1 MSITLPPLPPTDY
14 RVESY
19 PSSGNWFDA
28 YMDGVVRDYAIRAVE
43 ADRASRVPMTDAQMG
58 ALPPYW
64 LGADVVRQFSLIEL
78 MRAVEAH
85 HGIGAKPA
93 QPLMCVKCGVD
104 RAKSPCRMPFIA
116 TTLCPF
122 TGTTA

>member
-1 MSITLPPLPPTDY
+1 MSITLPPLPETNFFTADL
-14 RVESY
+14 RSE
-19 PSSGNWFDA
+19 
-28 YMDGVVRDYAIRAVE
+28 GVIRSNVYTAIAMHAYAIRAVE

-85 HGIGAKPA
+85 HGIGAKP
-93 QPLMCVKCGVD
+93 
-104 RAKSPCRMPFIA
+104 
-116 TTLCPF
+116 
-122 TGTTA
+122 

>member
-1 MSITLPPLPPTDY
+1 MSITLPPLPDP
-14 RVESY
+14 
-19 PSSGNWFDA
+19 
-28 YMDGVVRDYAIRAVE
+28 DYANHYGGAQMDAHAFTAVE
-43 ADRASRVPMTDAQMG
+43 ADRASRVPMAEDQMDAIFEVSSNG
-58 ALPPYW
+58 LSSFRRNFFKT
-64 LGADVVRQFSLIEL
+64 L
-78 MRAVEAH
+78 RAAEAH

-122 TGTTA
+122 TEGAA